1 MDARG
6 KEVRMTGSFMLHFSR
21 LPDPRG
27 DRGRRHKLVDVLAI
41 AVLAV
46 LCGAEHWTEMEEF
59 GHAKE
64 EWLRTFLELP
74 NGIPSHD
81 TFGEVFAALSPEA
94 FEAAFRAWTLA
105 VAGQMVGVLAID
117 GKTIRRS
124 FDAATGKT
132 AVHMVS
138 AWAADNGVVFGQ
150 LAVADKSSELTAIPA
165 LLKLLNIKGLIVTID
180 ALGCQKEIAGQ
191 IIRQGG
197 DYVLRVKNN
206 QPRLHE
212 DVKGL
217 FEWAEN
223 REFSGLKHAHS
234 EETTK
239 GHGRVETRRVGVLWD
254 LAQITGAD
262 QWPGLSCIVRV
273 RSERTVLG
281 TRPGGDKASVEDRFY
296 ISSAKTRRSEEL
308 GRAAR
313 AHWGVENGLHW
324 CLDVT
329 FGEDSSRVRVRH
341 AAQNLSRVRR
351 LTLNILKLAPPTKSK
366 SIKSKR
372 FVAGLNHDYL
382 LQVLRAGA
390 AWPNQDQT
398 TSR

>member
-1 MDARG
+1 MA
-6 KEVRMTGSFMLHFSR
+6 GSLVLHFSR

-27 DRGRRHKLVDVLAI
+27 DRGRRHKLVDVVVI

-64 EWLRTFLELP
+64 KWLRTFLGLP

-81 TFGEVFAALSPEA
+81 TFGEVFAALSPDA
-94 FEAAFRAWTLA
+94 FEACFRSWTLA
-105 VAGQMVGVLAID
+105 VAGQIAGVLAID

-150 LAVADKSSELTAIPA
+150 VAVDDKTNEITAIPA
-165 LLKLLNIKGLIVTID
+165 LLRLLNIKGLIVTID
-180 ALGCQKEIAGQ
+180 AMGCQKEIAGQ
-191 IIRQGG
+191 IVRQGG
-197 DYVLRVKNN
+197 DYLLRVKDN
-206 QPRLHE
+206 QPTLRA
-212 DVKGL
+212 DIKGL
-217 FEWAEN
+217 FEWAES
-223 REFSGLKHAHS
+223 RGFSGLRHAHS

-239 GHGRVETRRVGVLWD
+239 GHGRVETRRASVLWD
-254 LAQITGAD
+254 LRQIAGAD
-262 QWPGLSCIVRV
+262 QWPGLLCVVKV
-273 RSERTVLG
+273 RSERTVLA
-281 TRPGGDKASVEDRFY
+281 PAGGRKTSVEDRFY
-296 ISSAKTRRSEEL
+296 ISSIKTRRAEEL

-324 CLDVT
+324 RLDVT
-329 FGEDSSRVRVRH
+329 FGEDSARVRTRH

-351 LTLNILKLAPPTKSK
+351 LTLNILKLAPMTRSK

-372 FVAGLNHDYL
+372 FVAGLDHEYL
-382 LQVLRAGA
+382 LRVLHAGA
-390 AWPNQDQT
+390 AWPTQDQT
-398 TSR
+398 TIR